1 MKRFDQAYF
10 DKWYRDPTHRVGT
23 TADLERQVGL
33 AVAAAEYMLT
43 RPIKNVLDVGA
54 GEGRWHQVLQ
64 RIRPGVQYF
73 GIDPSEYS
81 VRRYGRRRNIVRG
94 TFDDLGTVFAGK
106 QFDLVVCCSVLNY
119 LPRRTFER
127 ALAALAE
134 RTKGVAFLEIFARE
148 DDVYG
153 DTNDWYAESAGV
165 YRRMLADAGFT
176 PCGMHCYV
184 TDALDTN
191 VAALERA

>member
-10 DKWYRDPTHRVGT
+10 DKWYRDPEHKVGT
-23 TADLERQVGL
+23 TGDLERQVGL

-43 RPIKNVLDVGA
+43 RPVRTVLDVGA
-54 GEGRWHQVLQ
+54 GEARWFPILQ
-64 RIRPGVQYF
+64 RLRPEARYQGV
-73 GIDPSEYS
+73 DPSEYT
-81 VRRYGRRRNIVRG
+81 VRRYGRRRNLVRG
-94 TFDDLGTVFAGK
+94 TFDDLATLFAGE

-119 LPRRTFER
+119 LPRRACER
-127 ALAALAE
+127 ALLQLAQ
-134 RTKGVAFLEIFARE
+134 RTKGLAFLEIFSRE

-153 DTNDWYAESAGV
+153 DTNEWHTESAAV
-165 YRRMLADAGFT
+165 YRRMLTNAGFT